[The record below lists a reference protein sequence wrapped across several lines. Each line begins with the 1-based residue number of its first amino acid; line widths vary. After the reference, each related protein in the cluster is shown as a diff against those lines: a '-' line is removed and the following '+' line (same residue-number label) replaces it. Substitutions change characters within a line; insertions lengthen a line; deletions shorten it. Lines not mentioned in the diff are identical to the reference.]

1 MKKWG
6 PAPEKWVT
14 AFAAAS
20 KGLGEP
26 RKMFGYSAAF
36 ANGNMFAGLHEVGLV
51 MRLSEKERETFLR
64 LDGARTFEPM
74 PGRVM
79 REYVVAPDALAG
91 DSAAL
96 RSWITGAFRYA
107 SSLPAKPAGKG
118 ARKSTARKNTAAKS
132 TARKRRA

>member
-6 PAPEKWVT
+6 PAPEKWVA
-14 AFAAAS
+14 AFATAS
-20 KGLGEP
+20 KGIGEP

-51 MRLSEKERETFLR
+51 VRLAEKEREAFLR
-64 LDGARTFEPM
+64 QEGARLFEPM

-79 REYVVAPDALAG
+79 REYVVAPDALA
-91 DSAAL
+91 DAPSAL
-96 RSWITGAFRYA
+96 RSWITKAFRYA
-107 SSLPAKPAGKG
+107 SSLPAKPARAGA
-118 ARKSTARKNTAAKS
+118 ARKSPARKG

>member
-14 AFAAAS
+14 AFAAGS

-36 ANGNMFAGLHEVGLV
+36 VNGNMFAGLHEVGMV
-51 MRLSEKERETFLR
+51 MRLPEKDREKFLE
-64 LDGARTFEPM
+64 LDGSRLFEPM

-79 REYVVAPDALAG
+79 REYVVAPEALA
-91 DSAAL
+91 DEPRAV
-96 RSWITGAFRYA
+96 RSWLTKAFRYA
-107 SSLPAKPAGKG
+107 SSLKAKPSRKG
-118 ARKSTARKNTAAKS
+118 GA
-132 TARKRRA
+132 ARKRRG

>member
-36 ANGNMFAGLHEVGLV
+36 VKGNMFAGLHEVGLV
-51 MRLSEKERETFLR
+51 MRLPEKERERFLG
-64 LDGARTFEPM
+64 LAGAHQFEPM

-79 REYVVAPDALAG
+79 REYVVAPEALA
-91 DSAAL
+91 DQPRAV
-96 RSWITGAFRYA
+96 RSWLTKAFRYA
-107 SSLPAKPAGKG
+107 SSLPAKPA
-118 ARKSTARKNTAAKS
+118 
-132 TARKRRA
+132 RKRRA